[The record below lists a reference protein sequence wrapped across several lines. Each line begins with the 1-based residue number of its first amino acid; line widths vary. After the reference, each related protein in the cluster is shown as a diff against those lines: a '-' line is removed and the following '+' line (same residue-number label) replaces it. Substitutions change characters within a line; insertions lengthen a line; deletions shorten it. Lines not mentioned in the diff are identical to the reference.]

1 MQMAPW
7 ERWEIIERWVFVTL
21 GIAMACASL
30 WLLIEHRGEPGR
42 IAGGVLLIP
51 CTFWVFWQL
60 FHEDKL
66 GTHARVGGAERAM
79 YRGWVWARR
88 LVLGAVSLA
97 FATGAIALVLLGG
110 PLAGAAVPAVLAVV
124 AGWVAAFGGGRVQSF
139 SDDVAVHRE
148 RARRY
153 DE

>member
-1 MQMAPW
+1 MAQR

-30 WLLIEHRGEPGR
+30 WLLVEHRSQPGR
-42 IAGGVLLIP
+42 IAGAILLIP

-66 GTHARVGGAERAM
+66 GSQAHVGGAERAM
-79 YRGWVWARR
+79 YRGWLWVRR
-88 LVLGAVSLA
+88 VVLGAVSLVLA
-97 FATGAIALVLLGG
+97 AGAIATALLDG
-110 PLAGAAVPAVLAVV
+110 PLAASAVLAVFAVV
-124 AGWVAAFGGGRVQSF
+124 AGWVAAYGGGRVQSF
-139 SDDVAVHRE
+139 GDDVAVHRE

-153 DE
+153 DR